1 MFIHSLIGLSPT
13 HSSQVTSAI
22 SSFYLAM
29 VLHPEVQRAAQAELD
44 RVVGQDRLP
53 ELTDR
58 ESLPLITAIMW
69 EVLRLVCTTVLYLSC
84 LTS

>member
-1 MFIHSLIGLSPT
+1 
-13 HSSQVTSAI
+13 
-22 SSFYLAM
+22 M

-44 RVVGQDRLP
+44 RVVSQDRLP

-69 EVLRLVCTTVLYLSC
+69 EVLRLVHSTVLRLLC
-84 LTS
+84 LTSS